1 MSGIRTGYYSHYKST
16 PDEPKFYYVYG
27 LGRVADREQYL
38 ALTNSRETAH
48 FSKDP
53 SVRVVVCEA
62 AGVFPGDDTHC
73 IFDPDKRL
81 PPNTQ
86 FVVYRALYSTPG
98 DTTPRLAVRP
108 VEGRAGFKGYTS
120 QRGNHRRVKRFR
132 YHGPINPL
140 S

>member
-16 PDEPKFYYVYG
+16 PEEPKFYYVYG

-48 FSKDP
+48 FSEDP

-62 AGVFPGDDTHC
+62 AGVFHGEDTYC
-73 IFDPDKRL
+73 VFDPDKKL

-86 FVVYRALYSTPG
+86 FVVYRALWSKPG
-98 DTTPRLAVRP
+98 DTTPQLAVRP
-108 VEGRAGFKGYTS
+108 VGGPEGFKTYTP
-120 QRGNHRRVKRFR
+120 QRGGKKRVKRFR
-132 YHGPINPL
+132 YLGQALPL
-140 S
+140 N